1 MAKFIYLSEQELK
14 VGTPLPWPIYLR
26 SGELLAP
33 QGFVI
38 DSPAVRN
45 RLLDKRPVRAALPGD
60 RSIAATL
67 VDGEDAMAR
76 QLRDPLIHL
85 KHNAEGT
92 TLTYKLPGDFEPRN
106 EQVEF
111 IGRIPQQ
118 ALIVSA
124 PLLRLGSGQV
134 WNDFEGLPI
143 AVQVIFGRN
152 LCVFKTSLMRYASLP
167 SPHMFLRYP
176 TEAVTKPFRQALRVD
191 TRIPVVLAVEDDHTI
206 PAVIMNL
213 SGSGC
218 AIATNFVL
226 GQAGTRMKASFRL
239 KIAQQNHLLTVAC
252 TIRSVKGKLSQ
263 QMRYGIE
270 FDGSNDAATMLTIK
284 SFVYEHLAER

>member
-1 MAKFIYLSEQELK
+1 MSKFIYLSEQELP
-14 VGTPLPWPIYLR
+14 VGAVLPWPIYLR

-33 QGFVI
+33 AGYVI
-38 DSPAVRN
+38 DNFSTRN
-45 RLLDKRPVRAALPGD
+45 RLLEKRPVRAALPGD

-67 VDGEDAMAR
+67 VDGEDAIAR
-76 QLRDPLIHL
+76 QQRDPLTHL

-92 TLTYKLPGDFEPRN
+92 TLTYKLPGDFEARN
-106 EQVEF
+106 EHVEF
-111 IGRIPQQ
+111 VGRIPMH

-124 PLLRLGSGQV
+124 PPLRLGNGQV

-152 LCVFKTSLMRYASLP
+152 LCVFKTSLMRYAPLP

-176 TEAVTKPFRQALRVD
+176 QDVITKPFRQALRVD
-191 TRIPVVLAVEDDHTI
+191 TQIPVVLTIEDNHTI
-206 PAVIMNL
+206 PALIMNL

-226 GQAGTRMKASFRL
+226 GHAGTRMKAAFRL
-239 KIAQQNHLLTVAC
+239 KIAEQNHLVTVQC
-252 TIRSVKGKLSQ
+252 IIRSIKGKLSQ

-270 FDGSNDAATMLTIK
+270 FDEANDAGTMLTIK

>member
-1 MAKFIYLSEQELK
+1 MAKLIYLSEQELK
-14 VGTPLPWPIYLR
+14 IGSSLPWPIYLR

-33 QGFVI
+33 AGFVI
-38 DSPAVRN
+38 DNAGTRN
-45 RLLDKRPVRAALPGD
+45 RLLERRPVRAALPGD

-76 QLRDPLIHL
+76 MQQDPLIHL
-85 KHNAEGT
+85 KHNAEGM
-92 TLTYKLPGDFEPRN
+92 TLTYKLPGDFESRS
-106 EQVEF
+106 ERVEF
-111 IGRIPQQ
+111 LGRVPMQ

-124 PLLRLGSGQV
+124 PLLRMGGGQV

-176 TEAVTKPFRQALRVD
+176 TDAVTKPFRQALRVD
-191 TRIPVVLAVEDDHTI
+191 TRIPVVLAVEDEHSI

-226 GQAGTRMKASFRL
+226 GQSGTRMKASFRL
-239 KIAQQNHLLTVAC
+239 KIAQQNHLLTVGC
-252 TIRSVKGKLSQ
+252 IIRSVKGKLSH

-270 FDGSNDAATMLTIK
+270 FDAGNDAATMLTIK

>member
-1 MAKFIYLSEQELK
+1 MPKFIYLSEQE
-14 VGTPLPWPIYLR
+14 VHIGAALPWPIYLR

-33 QGFVI
+33 AGYLVE
-38 DSPAVRN
+38 SPAIRN
-45 RLLDKRPVRAALPGD
+45 RLLEKRPVRAALPGD

-67 VDGEDAMAR
+67 VDGEDGMAR
-76 QLRDPLIHL
+76 AQRDPITHL

-92 TLTYKLPGDFEPRN
+92 TLTFKLPGDFEPRN

-111 IGRIPQQ
+111 IGRIPMQ

-124 PLLRLGSGQV
+124 PPLRLGSGQV
-134 WNDFEGLPI
+134 WNDFEGLPM

-152 LCVFKTSLMRYASLP
+152 LCIFKTALMRYASLP
-167 SPHMFLRYP
+167 SPHIFLRYP
-176 TEAVTKPFRQALRVD
+176 QDVVTKPFRQALRVD
-191 TRIPVVLAVEDDHTI
+191 SRIPAVLTVEDDHTI
-206 PAVIMNL
+206 PAVIINL

-226 GQAGTRMKASFRL
+226 GQIGARMKAAFRL
-239 KIAQQNHLLTVAC
+239 KIGGQQHLLTVLC
-252 TIRSVKGKLSQ
+252 VIRSIKGKLSQ

-270 FDGSNDAATMLTIK
+270 FDSANDDATMLLVK

>member
-1 MAKFIYLSEQELK
+1 MAKLIYLSEQELK
-14 VGTPLPWPIYLR
+14 VGAALPWPIYLR

-33 QGFVI
+33 AGFVV
-38 DSPAVRN
+38 DNALTRN
-45 RLLDKRPVRAALPGD
+45 RLLEKRPVREALPGD

-67 VDGEDAMAR
+67 VDGEDAIAR
-76 QLRDPLIHL
+76 LQNDPLIHL
-85 KHNAEGT
+85 KHNAEGM
-92 TLTYKLPGDFEPRN
+92 TLTYRLPGDFEPRS
-106 EQVEF
+106 ERVEF
-111 IGRIPQQ
+111 IGRMSTQ
-118 ALIVSA
+118 AIIVSA
-124 PLLRLGSGQV
+124 PILRMGNGQV
-134 WNDFEGLPI
+134 WSDFEGLPI

-167 SPHMFLRYP
+167 SPHIFLRYP
-176 TEAVTKPFRQALRVD
+176 TDAVSKPFRQALRVD
-191 TRIPVVLAVEDDHTI
+191 TRIPVVLAVEDEHTI

-226 GQAGTRMKASFRL
+226 GQTGTRMKASFRL
-239 KIAQQNHLLTVAC
+239 KIAQQSHLLTVGC

-270 FDGSNDAATMLTIK
+270 FDGDNDAATMLAIK